1 MANGKEAAPLEP
13 TFEEQLRETIRE
25 TVVVLEKLAP
35 MCNDVH
41 ELRGMLVLALEN
53 DGQLALLIDKLSPLR
68 TR

>member
-1 MANGKEAAPLEP
+1 MANGKDPTPPEP

-35 MCNDVH
+35 MCNNVD
-41 ELRGMLVLALEN
+41 ELRGMLVLALGN
-53 DGQLALLIDKLSPLR
+53 DGQLALLVDKLSPLR

>member
-1 MANGKEAAPLEP
+1 MANGKDHSDSAP

-35 MCNDVH
+35 ICGNVN
-41 ELRGMLVLALEN
+41 ELRGLLVLALEN